1 MLEWF
6 KTMDSL
12 TLAPAPTDTFF
23 PMKKRKIIIGIMH
36 YPILAPLLQHVE
48 NPLYCNVMNF
58 RILNSSK
65 NQGNISRRINNLTKI
80 SQYFK
85 HKLVLHL

>member
-1 MLEWF
+1 MTACLIKLEFPMLEWF

-36 YPILAPLLQHVE
+36 YPILAPLLHHVE
-48 NPLYCNVMNF
+48 NPI
-58 RILNSSK
+58 ILQCHEFS
-65 NQGNISRRINNLTKI
+65 NIE
-80 SQYFK
+80 
-85 HKLVLHL
+85 

>member
-23 PMKKRKIIIGIMH
+23 PMKKREIIIGVIND
-36 YPILAPLLQHVE
+36 PILALLLRHVE
-48 NPLYCNVMNF
+48 NTI
-58 RILNSSK
+58 ILQCHEFS
-65 NQGNISRRINNLTKI
+65 NIE
-80 SQYFK
+80 
-85 HKLVLHL
+85 